1 MLRVLVNGADGRMGS
16 QVVKAVFED
25 PELEVA
31 GGISITHVGEDVGDI
46 AGVGHLGLAIRN
58 DLGAALDDIKP
69 DVVVDFTTP
78 KVIFNNA
85 KTCIEHGINMVVG
98 TTGLTADQR
107 DELNA
112 LALEKKTSIFIA
124 PNFSIGA
131 VLMMK
136 LSTEVAPYLPDV
148 EIIELHHNNKL
159 DAPSGTAI
167 MTADKIE
174 AARKAAG
181 AKPAPDK
188 THESLDGARGASV
201 AGIPIHSVRLP
212 GYVAHQQVLFD
223 NPPRLDGPQVLH
235 ARRRLS
241 RQKSKLPSGL
251 DLWTGKLFIKEPLGE
266 EVCYDK
272 RTGSSDFR
280 CHRCCRPGIYP
291 LDRRTQIPVQQV
303 EVISIVPFGWQEIDR
318 QRPGIYG

>member
-1 MLRVLVNGADGRMGS
+1 MGS

-167 MTADKIE
+167 MT
-174 AARKAAG
+174 
-181 AKPAPDK
+181 
-188 THESLDGARGASV
+188 
-201 AGIPIHSVRLP
+201 
-212 GYVAHQQVLFD
+212 
-223 NPPRLDGPQVLH
+223 
-235 ARRRLS
+235 
-241 RQKSKLPSGL
+241 SKLPAR
-251 DLWTGKLFIKEPLGE
+251 PL
-266 EVCYDK
+266 VLNRL
-272 RTGSSDFR
+272 RTRPMKASTAPAVPLSPGSLSTASA
-280 CHRCCRPGIYP
+280 CRG
-291 LDRRTQIPVQQV
+291 TSH
-303 EVISIVPFGWQEIDR
+303 ISKSYLG
-318 QRPGIYG
+318 GTANC

>member
-181 AKPAPDK
+181 AKTAPDK

-212 GYVAHQQVLFD
+212 GYVAHQQVLFGGYGELLTIRHD
-223 NPPRLDGPQVLH
+223 SMDRKSFMPGVVLAVKKVSSH
-235 ARRRLS
+235 
-241 RQKSKLPSGL
+241 PGL
-251 DLWTGKLFIKEPLGE
+251 T
-266 EVCYDK
+266 
-272 RTGSSDFR
+272 
-280 CHRCCRPGIYP
+280 
-291 LDRRTQIPVQQV
+291 
-303 EVISIVPFGWQEIDR
+303 FGLEN
-318 QRPGIYG
+318 YL

>member
-1 MLRVLVNGADGRMGS
+1 MGS

-148 EIIELHHNNKL
+148 EII
-159 DAPSGTAI
+159 
-167 MTADKIE
+167 
-174 AARKAAG
+174 
-181 AKPAPDK
+181 
-188 THESLDGARGASV
+188 
-201 AGIPIHSVRLP
+201 
-212 GYVAHQQVLFD
+212 
-223 NPPRLDGPQVLH
+223 
-235 ARRRLS
+235 
-241 RQKSKLPSGL
+241 
-251 DLWTGKLFIKEPLGE
+251 
-266 EVCYDK
+266 
-272 RTGSSDFR
+272 
-280 CHRCCRPGIYP
+280 
-291 LDRRTQIPVQQV
+291 
-303 EVISIVPFGWQEIDR
+303 
-318 QRPGIYG
+318 

>member
-1 MLRVLVNGADGRMGS
+1 
-16 QVVKAVFED
+16 
-25 PELEVA
+25 
-31 GGISITHVGEDVGDI
+31 
-46 AGVGHLGLAIRN
+46 
-58 DLGAALDDIKP
+58 
-69 DVVVDFTTP
+69 
-78 KVIFNNA
+78 
-85 KTCIEHGINMVVG
+85 MVVG

-201 AGIPIHSVRLP
+201 AGIYPQRPPAGLRRTSASLIWGYGELLTIRHDSMDRKSFMP
-212 GYVAHQQVLFD
+212 GVVLA
-223 NPPRLDGPQVLH
+223 V
-235 ARRRLS
+235 
-241 RQKSKLPSGL
+241 KK
-251 DLWTGKLFIKEPLGE
+251 
-266 EVCYDK
+266 V
-272 RTGSSDFR
+272 SS
-280 CHRCCRPGIYP
+280 RPG
-291 LDRRTQIPVQQV
+291 LT
-303 EVISIVPFGWQEIDR
+303 FGLEN
-318 QRPGIYG
+318 YL